1 MTRLFA
7 DDCLIYRTIR
17 TPEDQL
23 ILQRDLLR
31 VHPWTSSRTIYRDL
45 LSVYVQIGMIS
56 QLLRAFVNY
65 QAEAEVISVNIPLHH
80 NM

>member
-31 VHPWTSSRTIYRDL
+31 VHPWTSSRTI
-45 LSVYVQIGMIS
+45 
-56 QLLRAFVNY
+56 A
-65 QAEAEVISVNIPLHH
+65 H
-80 NM
+80 